1 MLNFAQ
7 PPSDR
12 KRKRGDRDDDAGIA
26 DDEKEV
32 SRAARMTFNR
42 HDYKC
47 LVNIFTYLFNFFN

>member
-32 SRAARMTFNR
+32 SQLSRMTFVS
-42 HDYKC
+42 C
-47 LVNIFTYLFNFFN
+47 LV